1 MGISRIHATDLVIY
15 TNKGIL
21 IVHVEFN
28 AEFWQRILDKFQLFF
43 AEFMVPEL
51 LTGQIYVKLG
61 HK

>member
-1 MGISRIHATDLVIY
+1 MGISGIHVTDLVIY

-51 LTGQIYVKLG
+51 LTGQILCEIRA
-61 HK
+61 

>member
-21 IVHVEFN
+21 LVHVEFN
-28 AEFWQRILDKFQLFF
+28 AEFWQRILDKFPLFF

-51 LTGQIYVKLG
+51 LTGQILCEIRA
-61 HK
+61 